1 MRVINPNSRDW
12 LTVKE
17 QCNEWV
23 EADKVRLINTKT
35 WDEAVRLQG
44 RIGALMSVMNMEI
57 NPGALQNMSP
67 KQE

>member
-23 EADKVRLINTKT
+23 EAEKVRLINAEK
-35 WDEAVRLQG
+35 WEEALKMQG
-44 RIGALMSVMNMEI
+44 RIAAWMSVISMET
-57 NPGALQNMSP
+57 NPGAQLDQ
-67 KQE
+67 